1 MSGLRKFGTIYKFSV
16 VLHMSAF
23 SMRLRELRAVK
34 KVTQK
39 HVAESIGI
47 SVRAY
52 QHYELDEK
60 EPTLGNINKLADFFE
75 VTTDYLL
82 GRSDNPQ

>member
-1 MSGLRKFGTIYKFSV
+1 
-16 VLHMSAF
+16 MSAF
-23 SMRLRELRAVK
+23 SMRLRELRAAR

-39 HVAESIGI
+39 RVAESIGI
-47 SVRAY
+47 SERAY

-75 VTTDYLL
+75 VSTDYLL
-82 GRSDNPQ
+82 GRSDNPQRQ